1 MSKPDPSIT
10 ANLLSQLPTRTSE
23 AHAAAHVPSM
33 HKEHNLLPKSVRTN
47 AKSVEKSSVQGHTRS
62 SNRGK

>member
-10 ANLLSQLPTRTSE
+10 AGLLGKLPTQKTE
-23 AHAAAHVPSM
+23 THAETHVPTLT
-33 HKEHNLLPKSVRTN
+33 KASVLGPRGTKPS
-47 AKSVEKSSVQGHTRS
+47 ARSAEKSSVQGHTRS